1 MASFLPRNGKETSGG
16 GGGSGGRKRFST
28 VEEGDEEAL
37 ELAKLDAMDQAVQQL
52 KEKLESVE
60 ARITDIEAKIDH
72 LNETDGASFD
82 DLSAFQ
88 REKYR
93 SATGYF
99 DSLVRNR
106 DMLSQYSIALRN
118 ETSSRVN
125 ERRVQRGIVA
135 EVRSRKAKTERFF
148 KVCGTFKDSK
158 NAKGVRHYVYS
169 AVANNAGFAEVT
181 EDTDASPHRRAIRY
195 EGGNPPMDLTF
206 EIIFTTLR
214 DAALFSNEVMSD
226 SLGYNIDNIELSS
239 PEIVSVANFQNIHS
253 WDYHSDDE
261 PGSLCSGDSDSS
273 VYTAVEPDGDLAMF
287 QSIEIP
293 RHIRRGMVDCAHL
306 VHKTSVAAVGI
317 EDDDN
322 NRLALSVGMRHM
334 FDGRRNQF
342 PQIMIEPAPDF
353 SPNDNVT
360 ATDHAGENR
369 VRTWVKV
376 TGFEPIDCETLSFYM
391 KEGTKA
397 EKTIDGFTEFF
408 TFVFVK
414 DQDQFYENLQWKATE
429 TESHWKDARSRRGLN
444 NEFKGEGGRINE

>member
-16 GGGSGGRKRFST
+16 GGGGDGRKRLSS
-28 VEEGDEEAL
+28 VEEGDEAL
-37 ELAKLDAMDQAVQQL
+37 ELAKLDAMEQDVQ
-52 KEKLESVE
+52 KLEEKVKSVE
-60 ARITDIEAKIDH
+60 TRIADIETKMTRLD
-72 LNETDGASFD
+72 ETEGASFD
-82 DLSAFQ
+82 DLNAFQ
-88 REKYR
+88 KKIYK
-93 SATGYF
+93 SALAYS
-99 DSLVRNR
+99 DSLEQKHSELVQQLNALHHEIGGAIYNR
-106 DMLSQYSIALRN
+106 GA
-118 ETSSRVN
+118 
-125 ERRVQRGIVA
+125 QRAVVS
-135 EVRSRKAKTERFF
+135 EVRSRKIENKRF

-158 NAKGVRHYVYS
+158 SAKGVRRFVYS
-169 AVANNAGFAEVT
+169 AIANNAGFAEVT

-214 DAALFSNEVMSD
+214 DAAMFSNEIMSN
-226 SLGYNIDNIELSS
+226 SLGYNTDHAELSP
-239 PEIVSVANFQNIHS
+239 PEVVYVANIQNIHS
-253 WDYHSDDE
+253 RDYHSDDE

-273 VYTAVEPDGDLAMF
+273 VYTAVEADGDLAMF

-293 RHIRRGMVDCAHL
+293 ICIREGMVDCAHL

-376 TGFEPIDCETLSFYM
+376 TVFDPNDCKMISFYV
-391 KEGTKA
+391 KEGTKIQ
-397 EKTIDGFTEFF
+397 KRSDGFTEFF

-414 DQDQFYENLQWKATE
+414 DRDQFYENLQWKATE
-429 TESHWKDARSRRGLN
+429 TESHWKDARSRRG
-444 NEFKGEGGRINE
+444 